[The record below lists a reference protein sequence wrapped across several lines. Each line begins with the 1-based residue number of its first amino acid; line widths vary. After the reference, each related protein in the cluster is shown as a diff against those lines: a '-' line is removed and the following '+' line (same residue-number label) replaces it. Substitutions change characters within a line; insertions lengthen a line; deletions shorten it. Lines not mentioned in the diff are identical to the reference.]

1 MWSGIALAIP
11 CKTAEAVLLQAL
23 QFWWIRPAF
32 YPTKLIPAFLVDF
45 CDNASLLF
53 PISAYHYYPKEP
65 IWTIK
70 KHLNPVI

>member
-45 CDNASLLF
+45 
-53 PISAYHYYPKEP
+53 
-65 IWTIK
+65 
-70 KHLNPVI
+70 